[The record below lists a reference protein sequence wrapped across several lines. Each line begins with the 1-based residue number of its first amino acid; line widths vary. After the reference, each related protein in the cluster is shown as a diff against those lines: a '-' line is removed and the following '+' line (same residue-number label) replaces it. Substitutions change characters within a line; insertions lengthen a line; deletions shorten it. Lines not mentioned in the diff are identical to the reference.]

1 MRHRVSEMLRKKG
14 VVVCTTENASVTEA
28 VREMATQRVGSV
40 LVLDSEERLA
50 GIFTE
55 RDLLERVVAEQLDPK
70 TTRIADVMTRDV
82 LIVSATTPR
91 HEVLQIMNSRHIRH
105 VPVSDGEHL
114 LGVIS
119 LRDVLR
125 FENAEKEFEI
135 EQLRQYVL
143 QEPSIMAPPRGPQ
156 A

>member
-1 MRHRVSEMLRKKG
+1 MRHRVSEILRKKG
-14 VVVCTTENASVTEA
+14 VVVCTTEEASVTDA
-28 VREMATQRVGSV
+28 VRQMATQHVGSV
-40 LVLDSEERLA
+40 LVLDRDERLA

-55 RDLLERVVAEQLDPK
+55 RDLLERVVANDLDPK
-70 TTRIADVMTRDV
+70 TTRIGEVMTRDV

-91 HEVLQIMNSRHIRH
+91 EEVLQIMNSRHIRH

-125 FENAEKEFEI
+125 VENAEKEFEI
-135 EQLRQYVL
+135 EQLRQYVM
-143 QEPSIMAPPRGPQ
+143 QEPSPYAPSRPQ